1 MERIGHRPHLANPH
15 ESKKRM
21 GKPNKHDTLD
31 AGGLAILL
39 HNGTQ
44 NPADGFTHPP
54 DCGSGFRRSAG
65 AESPINLRLDRLRRD
80 LEFGKLRRGP
90 AGVGGKDQPHVP
102 RGGPRREGEADGVA
116 RGRIKRIPCRGND
129 GRVSGAVGRNLN
141 RQRLGPGRPS

>member
-1 MERIGHRPHLANPH
+1 MERTGHRPHLANPH

-44 NPADGFTHPP
+44 NPADGLTHPP

-65 AESPINLRLDRLRRD
+65 PKARSIYGWTGYGETWNSESCAAGQPVLAVKTSLMFRAVV
-80 LEFGKLRRGP
+80 P
-90 AGVGGKDQPHVP
+90 AGRVKLTVLPVAGLNVYPA
-102 RGGPRREGEADGVA
+102 EGMTV
-116 RGRIKRIPCRGND
+116 
-129 GRVSGAVGRNLN
+129 V
-141 RQRLGPGRPS
+141 